1 MYIVWRASI
10 SSNSM
15 AKEAAVLCP
24 NWDGE
29 EEEEKE
35 KTSRAGCLGLSQ
47 ERETVSNEHVR
58 FSRSR
63 HSSSTG

>member
-1 MYIVWRASI
+1 
-10 SSNSM
+10 M

-24 NWDGE
+24 NWDGEEE